1 MMSGSSDRL
10 DLTGLAKNY
19 GYYFGD
25 EEIVSDSEDWLY
37 ICDSETYEL
46 LLFQQKKDNTVTS
59 KLGDWHGRK
68 CYEFIEGKD
77 HPCEFCPLKNL
88 RRDNYYFW
96 THKCEMLGVEA
107 FLKVIDID
115 WNGRRAMLHTG
126 ININSQ
132 ARRNEVMTE
141 YLLSRN
147 ALTSVLSCLMD
158 ENPIEDNFKKI
169 CAIIGTFFSADR
181 AIITD
186 YTPNRLNAGWSKSG
200 EPFTQIAT
208 VLTDEERKSIS
219 DATIHLRYLRIE
231 DVSTADK
238 LDPRIREYWTA
249 CGIRSILLIPMHYN
263 GDFIGTISLHN
274 IRNHFPSVETLNLV
288 GMSVAKCIHAYCVK
302 RGAEEKLYTDPLTGI
317 PNFAALKHRAA
328 DLMEQNPDVTYFCC
342 VMDVK
347 FFSLFNRR
355 YSYKMGDKVLI
366 TIAQLLKK
374 YMCPDEACCRIA
386 ADQFCFFAKYPK
398 DDPEGRIRRRFERFN
413 EIVLNSDVMKSV
425 NYKLEL
431 QSGIYVFDE
440 RISIS
445 EAVDKANLARR
456 SLKTYQS
463 SDIAFYSSDLMDGQK
478 RETELIQ
485 DFKSALKNHELSVFF
500 QPQCNYA
507 QNKMVGAEALV
518 RWHSPKHG
526 NVSPA
531 EFIPLLE
538 RHGMIYQLD
547 RYVWEKVCI
556 YQRKW
561 LDMGMHCPISVN
573 VSRYDV
579 LREDIC
585 KELCSLLEKYN
596 IPKELLPIEIT
607 ETAYI
612 KNSDEL
618 INVVNRL
625 KNLGFTVEMDDFG
638 SGYSSLNALKDVA
651 VDLIKLDM
659 KFLDAKDTSGKGGS
673 ILNCIVRMTRW
684 LGLEVL
690 AEGVETKEQ
699 AEYLKNIGCDFMQG
713 YYFSRPIPADEFE
726 QKLISSRTESSEN
739 LSNNGITDVAELM
752 DSVMS
757 NPLFFNLMGAAAI
770 AESDGSNLEALMIN
784 DSFFEMIGCT
794 REEYQPYFRHMDMY
808 NKLVG
813 DRNEAVE
820 SFRHSV
826 RNKLPHDFC
835 ITADDGSVRSIRMFC
850 RRLFSDGEK
859 DILLLLFDDVT
870 DQSDIQ

>member
-1 MMSGSSDRL
+1 MMSGRNDRL

-37 ICDSETYEL
+37 ICDSETYDM
-46 LLFQQKKDNTVTS
+46 LLFQQKKDNRVTD

-68 CYEFIEGKD
+68 CYEFMEGKD

-96 THKCEMLGVEA
+96 THKNEMLGVEA

-126 ININSQ
+126 TNINSQ
-132 ARRNEVMTE
+132 VRRNEVMTE

-158 ENPIEDNFKKI
+158 ENPIEDNFSKI
-169 CAIIGTFFSADR
+169 CGIIGSFFGADR
-181 AIITD
+181 ALITD
-186 YTPNRLNAGWSKSG
+186 YTPNRLNAAWSKSG

-208 VLTDEERKSIS
+208 TISDEEKKNIT

-231 DVSTADK
+231 DVSAADK

-274 IRNHFPSVETLNLV
+274 IRSHFPSIETLNLV
-288 GMSVAKCIHAYCVK
+288 GMSVAKCIHAYGVE

-317 PNFAALKHRAA
+317 PNFASLKRRSAE
-328 DLMEQNPDVTYFCC
+328 LMVQHPDTTYFFC
-342 VMDVK
+342 VMDIK

-355 YSYKMGDKVLI
+355 YSYQMGDKVLI
-366 TIAQLLKK
+366 SAADILKRN
-374 YMCPDEACCRIA
+374 MHPDEACCRIS

-398 DDPEGRIRRRFERFN
+398 EDAENRIRRRFDRFN
-413 EIVLNSDVMKSV
+413 ELIQDTDVMKSV
-425 NYKLEL
+425 NYKLEF
-431 QSGIYVFDE
+431 QCGIYVFNE
-440 RISIS
+440 KISIS
-445 EAVDKANLARR
+445 EAIDKANLARR
-456 SLKTYQS
+456 SLKSYQS
-463 SDIAFYSSDLMDGQK
+463 SDIAFYSSELMDGQK

-485 DFKSALKNHELSVFF
+485 DFKSALKNHELSVYF

-531 EFIPLLE
+531 EFIPILE
-538 RHGMIYQLD
+538 RHGMIYKLD
-547 RYVWEKVCI
+547 RYVWEQVCI

-561 LDMGMHCPISVN
+561 LDMGIRCPISVN

-585 KELCSLLEKYN
+585 KELCGLLEKYD

-618 INVVNRL
+618 INVVDRL
-625 KNLGFTVEMDDFG
+625 KALGFTVEMDDFG

-690 AEGVETKEQ
+690 AEGVETREQ

-713 YYFSRPIPADEFE
+713 YYFSRPIPAEEFE
-726 QKLISSRTESSEN
+726 KKLVSSQPASSDN
-739 LSNNGITDVAELM
+739 PVNSGVTDVAELM

-757 NPLFFNLMGAAAI
+757 NPLFFDLMGPAAI
-770 AESDGSNLEALMIN
+770 AESGGNDLEALMIN
-784 DSFFEMIGCT
+784 DSFFKMLGCT
-794 REEYQPYFRHMDMY
+794 REEYQPYFRHMDRY
-808 NKLVG
+808 DKLLG
-813 DRNEAVE
+813 DRE
-820 SFRHSV
+820 HSIAHFKSSISD
-826 RNKLPHDFC
+826 KLTHDFT
-835 ITADDGSVRSIRMFC
+835 IMTDDGTVRRIRTFC
-850 RRLFSDGEK
+850 RKLFSDGDK
-859 DILLLLFDDVT
+859 DIFLMLFDDI
-870 DQSDIQ
+870 SEMK